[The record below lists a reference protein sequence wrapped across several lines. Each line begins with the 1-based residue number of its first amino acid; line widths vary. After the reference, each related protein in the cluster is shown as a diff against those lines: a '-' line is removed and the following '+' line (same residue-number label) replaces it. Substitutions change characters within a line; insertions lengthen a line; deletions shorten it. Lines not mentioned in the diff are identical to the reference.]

1 MRRTGARKQSTT
13 TAVARLEGLGAG
25 RKDGSVLR
33 LGGRNHSFDSASPVE
48 HPRGVV
54 RLVQRL
60 AALALTFGLM
70 AGNAAIC
77 AGWMPTPEAR
87 MACCADGGECPM
99 HKGDSHRSGSERVLT
114 QAQAD
119 SCCASSERE
128 NSNQSNPS
136 FVTAITAAVLGVGVV
151 LPANVPA
158 LVLSDAWR
166 TSAPIPIAPVPKHVL
181 LSVFLV

>member
-1 MRRTGARKQSTT
+1 MKT
-13 TAVARLEGLGAG
+13 ARLTLGLG
-25 RKDGSVLR
+25 SSILR
-33 LGGRNHSFDSASPVE
+33 AVPIFIRRLSA
-48 HPRGVV
+48 VV
-54 RLVQRL
+54 L
-60 AALALTFGLM
+60 AAGLL
-70 AGNAAIC
+70 AGNAAVC
-77 AGWMPTPEAR
+77 AGWLATPEAR
-87 MACCADGGECPM
+87 MACCAEGVECPM
-99 HKGDSHRSGSERVLT
+99 HKGDSHRSGSERVIT

-119 SCCASSERE
+119 SCCAAAEGQ

-166 TSAPIPIAPVPKHVL
+166 TSAPIPVAPVPKYVL

>member
-1 MRRTGARKQSTT
+1 
-13 TAVARLEGLGAG
+13 V
-25 RKDGSVLR
+25 
-33 LGGRNHSFDSASPVE
+33 
-48 HPRGVV
+48 VV
-54 RLVQRL
+54 RLVHRL

-70 AGNAAIC
+70 AGNAAVC
-77 AGWMPTPEAR
+77 AGWLPSPEAR
-87 MACCADGGECPM
+87 MACCVDGECPM

-128 NSNQSNPS
+128 NSNQSNLS

-151 LPANVPA
+151 LPADVPA

-166 TSAPIPIAPVPKHVL
+166 TSAPTPVAPVPKHVL